1 MDKQT
6 IKGKQLWLQ
15 SSMLNVMPVKKKEA
29 REQTDR
35 YFPQASDHPVG
46 FAQTERASHILPDGK
61 ILCDT
66 VKRTADSCTL
76 TVLLHQMEGPV
87 DGKFV
92 MT

>member
-1 MDKQT
+1 
-6 IKGKQLWLQ
+6 
-15 SSMLNVMPVKKKEA
+15 MPVGEGGERGGGEA

-46 FAQTERASHILPDGK
+46 FAQSERASPILTDGK

-87 DGKFV
+87 DGKIV